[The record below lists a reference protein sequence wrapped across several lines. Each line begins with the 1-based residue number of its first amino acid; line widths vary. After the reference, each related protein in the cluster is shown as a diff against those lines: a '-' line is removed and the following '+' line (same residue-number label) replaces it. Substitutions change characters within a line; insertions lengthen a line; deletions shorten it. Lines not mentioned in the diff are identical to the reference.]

1 MPHPFPQRLRAA
13 VQLFLEEFLLMISVR
28 RFAWSGVAAAASLCL
43 SCLTPFQSNLHAQE
57 RERPADQPQT
67 RQQGR
72 PGADEPKD
80 APSKD
85 APKETPI
92 PPEKSSVTHHELSL
106 GGKSLKYTATAGT
119 LLIRDEEDKAY
130 GSIFYVAY
138 TLDGADAASRPVSF
152 LYNGG
157 PGSATLW
164 LHMGSF
170 SPVRIETDS
179 PKATAGPPF
188 KLVPNQYS
196 LLDKSDLVFIDAPL
210 TGYSREV
217 GKGTAK
223 DFFGVDQDLKAFD
236 RFISRYISV
245 NQRWNSPKFLIG
257 ESYGTTRSAGL
268 SDLLAEDGIQLNG
281 IVLISSI
288 LNYGV
293 RSPGYDTQ
301 YIINLPSY
309 AAAAWYF
316 NKVQNK
322 TPDIAAWVQQAR
334 EFASGAYAQA
344 LFQGDKL
351 SAEQLDTVAK
361 EMNRLTGLSVDY
373 IKEANLRVSPTRFRK
388 EVLRS
393 DRKTLGRYDMRFEG
407 EDVDAA
413 GENPSYDASDSGISG
428 AFVAAIHD
436 YLERELKFES
446 TDMYRPTAYNMTGG
460 QWDFHHRPPGGGG
473 PGGPGN
479 QQVQPYVAGDLA
491 SAIRK
496 NPHLRVFS
504 ANGYFDLATPFF
516 GTEFDLEHMNLEP
529 ELRGNV
535 QFGYYPSGHMIYLN
549 VDALHQLKDDL
560 AGFIDKSTK

>member
-1 MPHPFPQRLRAA
+1 MIA
-13 VQLFLEEFLLMISVR
+13 VH
-28 RFAWSGVAAAASLCL
+28 RFAFSGVAAAALPCLLCL
-43 SCLTPFQSNLHAQE
+43 PSFQSGALAQE
-57 RERPADQPQT
+57 RPAAAQQQT
-67 RQQGR
+67 HAGGEEQK
-72 PGADEPKD
+72 E
-80 APSKD
+80 

-92 PPEKSSVTHHELSL
+92 PPEKSSVTHHELML

-119 LLIRDEEDKAY
+119 LLIRDDDDKPN

-138 TLDGADAASRPVSF
+138 TLDGADSTTRPISF

-179 PKATAGPPF
+179 PSPTAGPPF

-196 LLDKSDLVFIDAPL
+196 LLNKTDLVFIDAPL
-210 TGYSREV
+210 TGYSRAV
-217 GKGTAK
+217 GKGQPK
-223 DFFGVDQDLKAFD
+223 DFVGVDQDLKAFD
-236 RFISRYISV
+236 RFIARYITA

-268 SDLLAEDGIQLNG
+268 SDLLGSDGIQLNG

-288 LNYGV
+288 LNYAI
-293 RSPGYDTQ
+293 RSPGYDTI
-301 YIINLPSY
+301 YVANLPSY

-322 TPDIAAWVQQAR
+322 PADVAAWVEEAR
-334 EFASGAYAQA
+334 KFAGGPYAQA
-344 LFQGDKL
+344 LFEGDKL
-351 SAEQLDTVAK
+351 PAAQLDSVAN
-361 EMNRLTGLSVDY
+361 EMSRLTGLSVDY

-388 EVLRS
+388 EVMRG
-393 DRKTLGRYDMRFEG
+393 DRRTLGRYDMRFEG
-407 EDVDAA
+407 VDVDAA

-428 AFVAAIHD
+428 AFVAALHD
-436 YLERELKFES
+436 YLERELKYET
-446 TDMYRPTAYNMTGG
+446 TDTYRPSAENIG
-460 QWDFHHRPPGGGG
+460 QWDWKHKPAGSG
-473 PGGPGN
+473 PGPMGT
-479 QQVQPYVAGDLA
+479 QLQPYVAGDLGA
-491 SAIRK
+491 AIRK
-496 NPHLRVFS
+496 NPHLKVFS

-516 GTEFDLEHMNLEP
+516 ATEFDLDHMNLEP

-560 AGFIDKSTK
+560 ATFIEKASKP